1 MDSGAISGFGSAQLP
16 MTASLPMTA
25 QLPLGAAQLQQPAA
39 PTGGELQET
48 FDSFVGE
55 TFYSQMLQAMR
66 KTQGKPAYFDGG
78 RAEEVF
84 RNQLDQTLSQELAK
98 NSAGQ
103 FTGGMFELFNLQRR
117 A

>member
-1 MDSGAISGFGSAQLP
+1 MNIASLAGVGSAQP
-16 MTASLPMTA
+16 
-25 QLPLGAAQLQQPAA
+25 PLTMGLAPAGTPGRVVDA
-39 PTGGELQET
+39 GGGELQQA

-55 TFYSQMLQAMR
+55 TFYGQMLQAMR
-66 KTQGKPAYFDGG
+66 KTQGKPAYFHGG

-84 RNQLDQTLSQELAK
+84 RNQLDQTLAQDLAQ